1 MEKKNSRRGFA
12 LCGKKLR
19 RIEMNWKKILK
30 KAAGFLFIIALTV
43 NAFPHWLANGSGRGF
58 EDPGESSAAISLED
72 YVVQGAGY
80 FLDSYAHTLLFM
92 KKLEWSGKN
101 GAVDPGSVPL
111 LDRALKSMELAH
123 HAFSQLKRLADITPY
138 NAAVIDALCKFDYDG
153 FRAAYGIEDKTF
165 DRVRDYLSKG
175 DIRSVYGD
183 IVTDTGTII
192 ELLKEIKEQVDA
204 GVFPSTW
211 DVWKLD
217 RTYSAAERF
226 GQHTARVFD
235 AIGNLD

>member
-1 MEKKNSRRGFA
+1 
-12 LCGKKLR
+12 
-19 RIEMNWKKILK
+19 MNWKKILK
-30 KAAGFLFIIALTV
+30 KAAGILFIIALTV
-43 NAFPHWLANGSGRGF
+43 NAFPRWYVNGSDRGF
-58 EDPGESSAAISLED
+58 EDPGKSSAAISLEA

-101 GAVDPGSVPL
+101 GAVDPESALL
-111 LDRALKSMELAH
+111 LDNALKSMELAH
-123 HAFSQLKRLADITPY
+123 DAFSELKRLADTTPY
-138 NAAVIDALCKFDYDG
+138 NTAVIDALCKFDYDD

-165 DRVRDYLSKG
+165 DRVRYYLSNG

-183 IVTDTGTII
+183 IVTDTGTIVK
-192 ELLKEIKEQVDA
+192 LLKEIKEQVDTGA
-204 GVFPSTW
+204 FPSTW

-226 GQHTARVFD
+226 GQYTARVFD
-235 AIGNLD
+235 AIGTMN